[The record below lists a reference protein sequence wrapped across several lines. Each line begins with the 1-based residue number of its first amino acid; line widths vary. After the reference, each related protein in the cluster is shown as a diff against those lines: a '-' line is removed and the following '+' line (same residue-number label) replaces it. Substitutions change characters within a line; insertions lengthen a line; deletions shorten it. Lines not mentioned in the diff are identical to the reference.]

1 MTARAQIRQA
11 DVARVV
17 RGALKA
23 GLPVGSFS
31 VEVVDGIVRLLPI
44 AANAPS
50 DDAADM
56 ERRMREAF
64 GE

>member
-1 MTARAQIRQA
+1 MTRVAFRQSDAARLIRA
-11 DVARVV
+11 
-17 RGALKA
+17 ALAA

-31 VEVVDGIVRLLPI
+31 VEIQGDRLRLLP
-44 AANAPS
+44 AANDSAQGGAE
-50 DDAADM
+50 DA